1 MFQLSTTPGEKEGI
15 DVWFVMLE
23 NPRLNEDQL
32 PGGLRV
38 SPTTV
43 AGSSSGS
50 APKQKELSVRE
61 AYRHLGIVTSQTD
74 VTLRLQVSKDREMV
88 NYKLIFFLRLL

>member
-1 MFQLSTTPGEKEGI
+1 
-15 DVWFVMLE
+15 MLE

-38 SPTTV
+38 
-43 AGSSSGS
+43 GSGS
-50 APKQKELSVRE
+50 GLNSGLKQKELSVRE

-88 NYKLIFFLRLL
+88 R